1 MIAPDIDNNPPA
13 GVNYIH
19 LENLYT
25 GYHKEYNK
33 KKVEQKV
40 SANPFS
46 TALKQHIA
54 AEDMCKSTCKFTDLL
69 KFIVL
74 LMSFLFQ
81 EYALFMI
88 YLQKH

>member
-1 MIAPDIDNNPPA
+1 MNKNNYSRNGAISNALAGRGHNITMIAPDIDKNPPA

-33 KKVEQKV
+33 KKVEQKI

-54 AEDMCKSTCKFTDLL
+54 AEDMCKSTCKLN
-69 KFIVL
+69 V
-74 LMSFLFQ
+74 FL
-81 EYALFMI
+81 
-88 YLQKH
+88 